1 MDRSTARHLAT
12 VVAWSRVALGATAVL
27 LPSVPLRPWVG
38 RDEAWRPRS
47 RLLARALGG
56 RDLAL
61 GIGVVM
67 ALRHDSPMRGWVEA
81 GGVADAGDVL
91 ATALAFGSLPK
102 KGRMMVL
109 AAAGGA
115 AAVARLTA
123 PAVDR

>member
-1 MDRSTARHLAT
+1 MDRNTARQLAAAL
-12 VVAWSRVALGATAVL
+12 AWGRVALGATAVL

-61 GIGVVM
+61 GVGVVM
-67 ALRHDSPMRGWVEA
+67 ALRHDSPVRGWVEA

-91 ATALAFGSLPK
+91 ATMLAFPSLPK
-102 KGRMMVL
+102 KGRLMVL

-115 AAVARLTA
+115 VAVARLTA
-123 PAVDR
+123 ASVDA